1 MASEMAGPEGE
12 RILRWMEGGPAVFEG
27 VRHLLRECAQAKVVA
42 AAAQK
47 DGAQL
52 QQQCEMLRE
61 EVRRLQTETARLRT
75 ERAEMAQW
83 FSAMIKE
90 TVARLQSEPPPA

>member
-1 MASEMAGPEGE
+1 MTSGMAGPEGE
-12 RILRWMEGGPAVFEG
+12 RMLRWMEDAPAVFEG
-27 VRHLLRECAQAKVVA
+27 VRHLLRERSQFKVVA
-42 AAAQK
+42 EAAQK
-47 DGAQL
+47 DCERF
-52 QQQCEMLRE
+52 QQQCEVLRE